1 MNKIWYRNTTWN
13 EEIENSFFKKL
24 GRVKD
29 KSMRAQYLKLQAGSL
44 AYTKAP
50 ALMDVAEKLLNKQLT
65 EYSDVVL
72 FVSSAY
78 GLLGDIQGFKGIYN
92 QAIDLYKKAIDF
104 EATYPNYISPS
115 FMDYAELVI
124 KTKRTDLYDDVEK
137 IFSEKRYDSASSFP
151 FALYKKYS
159 ILSIISKYK
168 KDMEKAKYYADLAEE
183 NAQKQ
188 ETGLNNH
195 QTLGL
200 VTKRDEILDEMVRK

>member
-1 MNKIWYRNTTWN
+1 MNRIWYRNTTWN

-44 AYTKAP
+44 AYTKTP

-115 FMDYAELVI
+115 FMDYAELAI
-124 KTKRTDLYDDVEK
+124 KTKRTDLYDDV
-137 IFSEKRYDSASSFP
+137 
-151 FALYKKYS
+151 
-159 ILSIISKYK
+159 
-168 KDMEKAKYYADLAEE
+168 
-183 NAQKQ
+183 
-188 ETGLNNH
+188 
-195 QTLGL
+195 
-200 VTKRDEILDEMVRK
+200 